1 MKYRKVCNNVSFC
14 TFVYLVY
21 NPPLAEFKPILLMV
35 SSIISKDVTNANHL
49 VKILREKTYK
59 VSLYLLLILIFFCY
73 PISTNSERII
83 IRVSTLAK

>member
-14 TFVYLVY
+14 NFVYLVY

-49 VKILREKTYK
+49 VKILREKTSIFVVNSYFFLLSYLYK
-59 VSLYLLLILIFFCY
+59 F
-73 PISTNSERII
+73 
-83 IRVSTLAK
+83 